1 MGPIVPERIP
11 PGKAPLPR
19 NGAVRKKAVQ
29 PRPDSE
35 GGAGRAPGKVPPAV
49 RRGHT
54 PPRVAGW
61 KLAVTAGLV
70 VVLIVAVSVW
80 IFDGNPT
87 PPPDLAQLLT
97 ATPVE
102 VVDLNATAP
111 PPTPLPSPTFPPD
124 DTPTTG
130 PSQPAGEC
138 NPLCLARL
146 SAGGDTDGF
155 LAEFGAKSTY
165 QHGDVAWISVD
176 NRMLAQLKSENR
188 SFELVQGVT
197 DSARLYVVR
206 LPEGVDR
213 SALDGFGTIVDGVEN
228 QFLVDIPGPPP
239 YVLDLVDQ
247 GISVEKLP
255 PLLPVIQPR
264 GDKPMISD
272 PGLIAEEIS
281 VGQLKQRVS
290 DLEAMGAAGGNLGSR
305 EYSQPGNV
313 QAAEYLYRRLASYGL
328 NVWYE
333 DFIADNGRLLL
344 NVVGEIPGQDPS
356 KIYLMTAHF
365 DSIAD
370 DTKDPSIAPGALD
383 NASGSAVL
391 LEVARALSSYTLQH
405 PVQFV
410 FFNGE
415 EYALQGAHAFAHRA
429 TIVESRPYA
438 GAFNVDSVGA
448 ALGQNQLYVNATA
461 ASQFLSNLLVD
472 INDRWGLGIAVWPST
487 SDKIK
492 ADDTELSNFGI
503 PAVMVG
509 SVLYGDP
516 LINRSGDTIDSVD
529 MWYLQAVGQLM
540 AIAMATLVR
549 PGG

>member
-1 MGPIVPERIP
+1 VPERIP
-11 PGKAPLPR
+11 PGKVPPPR
-19 NGAVRKKAVQ
+19 NGAPRKQAAS
-29 PRPDSE
+29 PRAGNAP
-35 GGAGRAPGKVPPAV
+35 GTGRAPGKVPPIA
-49 RRGHT
+49 RPART
-54 PPRVAGW
+54 PPRVAGR
-61 KLAVTAGLV
+61 KLAVIVGLV

-80 IFDGNPT
+80 IFDGEST
-87 PPPDLAQLLT
+87 PPDLAQLLT
-97 ATPVE
+97 ATPAE

-111 PPTPLPSPTFPPD
+111 PPTPLPSPTFPPE

-130 PSQPAGEC
+130 PSQPPGEC

-146 SAGGDTDGF
+146 PADGDTDRF

-165 QHGDVAWISVD
+165 QHGDVAWVSVD
-176 NRMLAQLKSENR
+176 NRMLAQLKSESR
-188 SFELVQGVT
+188 PFELVQDVT

-206 LPEGVDR
+206 LPEGIDR
-213 SALDGFGTIVDGVEN
+213 SALDGFGNIVDGVEN

-239 YVLDLVDQ
+239 YVRDLVDR

-255 PLLPVIQPR
+255 PLLPVIQSR

-272 PGLIAEEIS
+272 PGLVAEQIS

-290 DLEAMGAAGGNLGSR
+290 DLEAMGAPEGDLGSR

-344 NVVGEIPGQDPS
+344 NVVGEIPGQDAS

-370 DTKDPSIAPGALD
+370 DTKDPALAPGALD
-383 NASGSAVL
+383 NASGDAVL
-391 LEVARALSSYTLQH
+391 LEVARALSGYTLQH
-405 PVQFV
+405 PVHFA

-415 EYALQGAHAFAHRA
+415 EYALQGAHAFALRA
-429 TIVESRPYA
+429 TTVDSRPYA

-461 ASQFLSNLLVD
+461 ASQFLSGLLVD
-472 INDRWGLGIAVWPST
+472 VNDRWGLGIAVWPST

-516 LINRSGDTIDSVD
+516 MINRSDDTVDSVD

-540 AIAMATLVR
+540 AIAMATLVM